1 MESQRMEFKLAHSTV
16 RAKMTEKAE
25 KKSEDTEFAA
35 LREWY
40 KVA

>member
-16 RAKMTEKAE
+16 RTKVAEKEE

-40 KVA
+40 KVT